1 MSLQPGCWGAPH
13 FPCACAEM
21 AKWQTLCNEDG
32 SLAVWVQQQMQN
44 AGPSPNFVGSK
55 KDKDSAVLL

>member
-1 MSLQPGCWGAPH
+1 
-13 FPCACAEM
+13 M

-55 KDKDSAVLL
+55 KEKDSAVLL